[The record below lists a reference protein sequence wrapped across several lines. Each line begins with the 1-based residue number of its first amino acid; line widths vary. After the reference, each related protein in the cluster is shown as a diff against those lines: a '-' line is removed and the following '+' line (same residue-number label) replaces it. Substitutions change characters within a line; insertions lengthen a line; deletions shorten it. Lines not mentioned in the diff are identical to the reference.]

1 MLVYLSNDNDVVVTG
16 LSKQSDGSFI
26 NDAVLTATIYDAGGN
41 SLANGSNLALPYVSS
56 SNGDYRGTIPSTG
69 GSAVALSS
77 GQTYRVH
84 IAASNYGFSTD
95 LWFQPQN
102 RVG

>member
-1 MLVYLSNDNDVVVTG
+1 MNVYISNDNDIVVNG

-26 NDAVLTATIYDAGGN
+26 NDAVLTATIYDASGN
-41 SLANGSNLALPYVSS
+41 ALANGSNLAVPYVAS
-56 SNGDYRGTIPSTG
+56 SNGNYRGTIPSTG
-69 GSAVALSS
+69 GSAVAFTA

-84 IAASNYGFSTD
+84 IAGSNYGFSTD

-102 RVG
+102 RIG

>member
-1 MLVYLSNDNDVVVTG
+1 MQVYISNDNNIVVSG

-26 NDAVLTATIYDAGGN
+26 NDAVLTATIYDASGN
-41 SLANGSNLALPYVSS
+41 ALANGSNLALPYVSS
-56 SNGDYRGTIPSTG
+56 SNGNYRGTIPSTG
-69 GSAVALSS
+69 GSAVAFVA

-84 IAASNYGFSTD
+84 IAAGNYGFSTD

-102 RVG
+102 RLG